1 MTALEALAV
10 REARVQ
16 YDRARRRHEL
26 AAITEYRA
34 GHVIGGYKAAAAA
47 RSLQRF
53 GPSETIVV
61 REIG

>member
-1 MTALEALAV
+1 MTALEAIAIQ
-10 REARVQ
+10 EARVQ

-34 GHVIGGYKAAAAA
+34 GHVIGGYKAAVAA
-47 RSLQRF
+47 RRLQRF
-53 GPSETIVV
+53 GPSETLVI